1 MNILKGNKMKQY
13 TVRVPATSANI
24 GPGFDC
30 LGVAFKLYNWFTFT
44 WENPERPVSYE
55 EQIKWLATRTASQ
68 MPMLEAYVQYCRLF
82 NVELPIPTKVECIRS
97 DVPIAKGLGSSAT
110 CYVAGAGAAQWI
122 AGQLYS
128 ADQIKSDYN
137 THKVEPF
144 SKDAILAIASTIE
157 QHPDNLSP
165 AVFGGLQ
172 LAAILDPENLP
183 QVVTQ
188 ELSVSS
194 KVNFIINIPSFSLKT
209 TKARGVLPAEVARA
223 DAIFNIRALGYLLK
237 GMSDAN
243 HDLLSLGLQDKLH
256 QPYRADLIPD
266 FYEILN
272 VGIESGACGS
282 VLSGAGPAILTVV
295 CNSEV
300 NAQEIK
306 NNIQT
311 SLGNTWE
318 VKILELDHK
327 GMVGREGKT
336 TF

>member
-1 MNILKGNKMKQY
+1 MKQY

-30 LGVAFKLYNWFTFT
+30 LGIAFKLYNWFTFT
-44 WENPERPVSYE
+44 WDNPEQPVSYE

-82 NVELPIPTKVECIRS
+82 NVKLPIPTKVECIRS
-97 DVPIAKGLGSSAT
+97 DVPVAKGLGSSAT

-122 AGQLYS
+122 AKQLYS
-128 ADQIKSDYN
+128 ADQIESYYN
-137 THKVEPF
+137 IHNVDPF
-144 SKDAILAIASTIE
+144 SKGAILAIASTIE

-172 LAAILDPENLP
+172 LAAILDSDKLP

-188 ELSVSS
+188 ELNVSS
-194 KVNFIINIPSFSLKT
+194 DVNFIISIPSFSLKT
-209 TKARGVLPAEVARA
+209 AKARGVLPAEVARA
-223 DAIFNIRALGYLLK
+223 DAIFNIRSLGYLLK

-243 HDLLSLGLQDKLH
+243 HDLLSLGLQDRLH
-256 QPYRADLIPD
+256 QPYRAGLIPD

-272 VGIESGACGS
+272 VGIQSGACGS
-282 VLSGAGPAILTVV
+282 VLSGAGPSILTVT
-295 CNSEV
+295 CNSQV
-300 NAQEIK
+300 NTQKIK

-311 SLGNTWE
+311 SLGNAWK
-318 VKILELDHK
+318 VKILELDYE
-327 GMVGREGKT
+327 GMVGYEGKT
-336 TF
+336 KF

>member
-1 MNILKGNKMKQY
+1 MKQY

-30 LGVAFKLYNWFTFT
+30 LGIAFKLYNWFTFT
-44 WENPERPVSYE
+44 WENPEHPVSYE

-82 NVELPIPTKVECIRS
+82 EVELPIPTKVECIRS
-97 DVPIAKGLGSSAT
+97 DVPVAKGLGSSAT

-122 AGQLYS
+122 AEQLYS
-128 ADQIKSDYN
+128 ANQIKSDYN
-137 THKVEPF
+137 TYNVNPF

-172 LAAILDPENLP
+172 LAAILDSDNLP

-188 ELSVSS
+188 ELNVSPE
-194 KVNFIINIPSFSLKT
+194 VNFIISIPNFSLKT
-209 TKARGVLPAEVARA
+209 AKARGVLPAEVARA

-256 QPYRADLIPD
+256 QPYRAGLIPN

-272 VGIESGACGS
+272 VGTKSGACGS
-282 VLSGAGPAILTVV
+282 VLSGAGPSILTITS
-295 CNSEV
+295 NSQN
-300 NAQEIK
+300 NALQIR
-306 NNIQT
+306 NSIQ
-311 SLGNTWE
+311 SCLGNTWE

-327 GMVGREGKT
+327 GMVGYEGKT

>member
-1 MNILKGNKMKQY
+1 MKQY
-13 TVRVPATSANI
+13 TVRIPATSANI

-30 LGVAFKLYNWFTFT
+30 LGIAFKLYNWFTFT
-44 WENPERPVSYE
+44 WENPEQPVSYE
-55 EQIKWLATRTASQ
+55 EQVKWLATRTASQ
-68 MPMLEAYVQYCRLF
+68 MPMLEAYAQYCRLF

-97 DVPIAKGLGSSAT
+97 DVPVAKGLGSSAT
-110 CYVAGAGAAQWI
+110 CYVAGARAAQWI
-122 AGQLYS
+122 AEYLYS
-128 ADQIKSDYN
+128 TDQIESDYN
-137 THKVEPF
+137 THNVNPF
-144 SKDAILAIASTIE
+144 TKDAILAIASTIE

-172 LAAILDPENLP
+172 LAAILDSDNLP

-194 KVNFIINIPSFSLKT
+194 DVNFIINIPSFSLQT
-209 TKARGVLPAEVARA
+209 AKARGILPAEVSRA

-256 QPYRADLIPD
+256 QPYRAGLIPN

-272 VGIESGACGS
+272 VGIQSGACGS
-282 VLSGAGPAILTVV
+282 VLSGAGPSILTVT
-295 CNSEV
+295 CNSQA

-306 NNIQT
+306 NKIQT
-311 SLGNTWE
+311 CLGNAWE
-318 VKILELDHK
+318 VKILGLDHE
-327 GMVGREGKT
+327 GVVGREGKA

>member
-1 MNILKGNKMKQY
+1 MKQY

-44 WENPERPVSYE
+44 WDNPDQPVSYQ
-55 EQIKWLATRTASQ
+55 EQIKWLATRTAAQ

-82 NVELPIPTKVECIRS
+82 DVELPIPTKVECIEN
-97 DVPIAKGLGSSAT
+97 DVPVAKGLGSSAT

-128 ADQIKSDYN
+128 DDQIESGYN
-137 THKVEPF
+137 KHNVNPF

-165 AVFGGLQ
+165 AVFGGMQ
-172 LAAILDPENLP
+172 LAAILDADNLP

-188 ELSVSS
+188 EFSVNSDVS
-194 KVNFIINIPSFSLKT
+194 FIISIPNFSLKT
-209 TKARGVLPAEVARA
+209 AKARGILPAEVARA
-223 DAIFNIRALGYLLK
+223 DAIFNIRALGYLIK

-243 HDLLSLGLQDKLH
+243 HELLSLGLQDKLH
-256 QPYRADLIPD
+256 QPYRAGLIPN

-272 VGIESGACGS
+272 IGIQSGACGS
-282 VLSGAGPAILTVV
+282 VLSGAGPSILTVT
-295 CNSEV
+295 SDSQADPE
-300 NAQEIK
+300 EIK

-311 SLGNTWE
+311 CLGNTWE
-318 VKILELDHK
+318 ARILELDHE
-327 GMVGREGKT
+327 GMVGHEGKT
-336 TF
+336 IF